1 MLTHFLI
8 VHKHSHAR
16 RAAAALAAA
25 TTPPSPSDAPWH
37 APLVRVTRCDDTCA
51 SAGDG
56 TCDDGR
62 AALGRVRCD
71 VGTDCTDCG
80 PWTDDVPSSMA
91 AHFPT
96 PIADLAADGVTDVL
110 VTRTAT
116 DPPFL
121 ALFTDPG
128 ADVDVS
134 GQLDAWRVVERGLT
148 QIWRARLAGVCGG
161 GGSRPPAPTTRRWL
175 PGASFSPPPPPL
187 VLDVGANFGWY
198 SLYAAA
204 LGCRAVAWEPVPRFR
219 AFLTAALLLNP
230 GAPSSIDVR
239 PAAACAAAG
248 TNVTLAVPSRGV
260 WGTASVE
267 GANIDPGVDNG
278 RPLEAVTA
286 PCETVDVVM
295 GVRRVADVAGGP
307 LPAIAMLKADVEGFE
322 PDVLTGAA
330 STLAGTPTHPP
341 PANVALEYSPG
352 VYESRRRWSEVGAW
366 PSMLQALRRAGFD
379 LFAVPDSTARGDA
392 VSVPSDWTSPLAP
405 LPVITD
411 AVLAA
416 DAADAA
422 RLADRSLAC
431 VGEVPAA
438 LTAAA
443 ASGTPWGVCGA
454 IPEGLHPR
462 SFRATFG
469 HNTNVWAARPPA
481 TEIARGEVV
490 GVLGPADR
498 PRSWFAAG
506 DRAATGMGGRP
517 CATLKPSVQVI
528 HRCRCTDRTVCGEE
542 EEAAVAAAHAGELVP
557 EVYAG

>member
-1 MLTHFLI
+1 M
-8 VHKHSHAR
+8 
-16 RAAAALAAA
+16 
-25 TTPPSPSDAPWH
+25 
-37 APLVRVTRCDDTCA
+37 RVTRCDDTCA
-51 SAGDG
+51 HAGDG
-56 TCDDGR
+56 SCDDGHD
-62 AALGRVRCD
+62 ATGAVRCD

-80 PWTDDVPSSMA
+80 PWTADVPAAMA

-96 PIADLAADGVTDVL
+96 PIADLAADGVTDVR

-148 QIWRARLAGVCGG
+148 QMWRARLAGVCA
-161 GGSRPPAPTTRRWL
+161 GGSRPCAASARRWL
-175 PGASFSPPPPPL
+175 PGAPPPPPPPL

-219 AFLTAALLLNP
+219 AFFTAALLLNP
-230 GAPSSIDVR
+230 GAPAAIDAR
-239 PAAACAAAG
+239 PAAACARAG
-248 TNVTLAVPSRGV
+248 SNVTLAVPSRGV
-260 WGTASVE
+260 WGTASVG
-267 GANIDPGVDNG
+267 GANIDAGVDNG
-278 RPLEAVTA
+278 RPLDAATA
-286 PCETVDVVM
+286 PCETVDAVM

-307 LPAIAMLKADVEGFE
+307 VPAIAMLKADVEGFE
-322 PDVLTGAA
+322 PDVLAGAS
-330 STLAGTPTHPP
+330 STLAGTATHPP
-341 PANVALEYSPG
+341 PLNVALEYSPG

-366 PSMLQALRRAGFD
+366 PAMLQALRRDGYD
-379 LFAVPDSTARGDA
+379 LFGVPDATARGDA
-392 VSVPSDWTSPLAP
+392 VSVPSDWGSPLAP
-405 LPVITD
+405 LPTITD

-416 DAADAA
+416 DAADTA

-438 LTAAA
+438 LSAAA
-443 ASGTPWGVCGA
+443 APGTPWGVCGA

-481 TEIARGEVV
+481 TEIVRGEVV
-490 GVLGPADR
+490 GVLGPHDP
-498 PRSWFAAG
+498 PRSWFPSG

-517 CATLKPSVQVI
+517 CAALQPSVQVI
-528 HRCRCTDRTVCGEE
+528 HRCRCTDAAVCGAE
-542 EEAAVAAAHAGELVP
+542 EEAAVATARSGELVP